1 MNSQHTP
8 ALAVAQ
14 LEQRLPSVRA
24 TRAPGVPSP
33 RRLVRPS
40 LARRDRTAG

>member
-8 ALAVAQ
+8 VLAVAQ
-14 LEQRLPSVRA
+14 LEQRLRSVRE
-24 TRAPGVPSP
+24 TRGPGVPSP

-40 LARRDRTAG
+40 LVRRDRTAG